1 MAKFVQR
8 QQSQLYLL
16 PPDLRD
22 WLPEDDLAHF
32 VVEAVE
38 RVPLERFQVN
48 ERGTGSAQYHPR
60 MMLALLVYCYANGI
74 FGSRRIERATYRDIG
89 VRYVAA
95 NCHPDHDTICTFRR
109 SNFEAVAAAFLQVL
123 LLAKELQLLRVGT
136 VSVEG
141 TKVDANANKRNSI
154 RYDRAGALREQLRGE
169 IEGLLDQAEHADTDD
184 APDPQG
190 LPEELSRRDKL
201 RAKLDRACAELE
213 RRQAEHADTDDAPD
227 PQGLPE
233 ELSRRDKLRAKLDR
247 ACAELERR
255 AQARADSER
264 AEYERKVAA
273 RERRTGSRKGRHIA
287 PPTEAPEAKAQ
298 INLTDADSALMRKS
312 RRHEYRQAYNAQ
324 AAVDAD
330 GSQLVLGARVSVC
343 ASDRNELVADVDAIP
358 LALGAADRV
367 LADSGYATGSEVSQL
382 AGRGVEVLVATGAEG
397 QRRRHDFRPEPPEP
411 QAKEPQADWIK
422 SMQEKMAL
430 PEHRAHYRLR
440 KQTVEPVF
448 GIVKQAMG
456 FRQFLLRGLEKVEGE
471 WALVTLAYNCR
482 RVHNLRLA

>member
-1 MAKFVQR
+1 MPKFVQR
-8 QQSQLYLL
+8 HQSQLYLL

-109 SNFEAVAAAFLQVL
+109 SNFDAVAEAFLQVL

-136 VSVEG
+136 VSVDG
-141 TKVDANANKRNSI
+141 TKVDANANKRNSL

-169 IEGLLDQAEHADTDD
+169 IEGLLDQAEHADTDA

-201 RAKLDRACAELE
+201 RV
-213 RRQAEHADTDDAPD
+213 
-227 PQGLPE
+227 
-233 ELSRRDKLRAKLDR
+233 KLDR

-273 RERRTGSRKGRHIA
+273 RERRTGSRKGRHIK
-287 PPTEAPEAKAQ
+287 PPTEAPEAEEQ

-358 LALGAADRV
+358 AALGAADRV
-367 LADSGYATGSEVSQL
+367 QWRTAATRRAARCRNWQVAVWRCWWRRGRKANGASTTSDRSRRTRWRRSRRRTGSSRCSRRWHCRST
-382 AGRGVEVLVATGAEG
+382 GRITVCAS
-397 QRRRHDFRPEPPEP
+397 RRWSRC
-411 QAKEPQADWIK
+411 
-422 SMQEKMAL
+422 S
-430 PEHRAHYRLR
+430 
-440 KQTVEPVF
+440 
-448 GIVKQAMG
+448 GS
-456 FRQFLLRGLEKVEGE
+456 
-471 WALVTLAYNCR
+471 
-482 RVHNLRLA
+482 

>member
-1 MAKFVQR
+1 MPKFVQR
-8 QQSQLYLL
+8 HQSQLYLL

-74 FGSRRIERATYRDIG
+74 FGSRRIERATYRDLG

-95 NCHPDHDTICTFRR
+95 NSHPDHDTICTFRR
-109 SNFEAVAAAFLQVL
+109 SNFEAVAEAFLQVL
-123 LLAKELQLLRVGT
+123 LLLLLLLAKELQQLRVGT
-136 VSVEG
+136 VSVDG

-169 IEGLLDQAEHADTDD
+169 IEGLLDQAEHTDTHD

-190 LPEELSRRDKL
+190 LPEELSRRETL
-201 RAKLDRACAELE
+201 RSKLDRACA
-213 RRQAEHADTDDAPD
+213 
-227 PQGLPE
+227 
-233 ELSRRDKLRAKLDR
+233 K
-247 ACAELERR
+247 LERR

-273 RERRTGSRKGRHIA
+273 REQRRGSRQG
-287 PPTEAPEAKAQ
+287 
-298 INLTDADSALMRKS
+298 
-312 RRHEYRQAYNAQ
+312 
-324 AAVDAD
+324 
-330 GSQLVLGARVSVC
+330 
-343 ASDRNELVADVDAIP
+343 
-358 LALGAADRV
+358 
-367 LADSGYATGSEVSQL
+367 
-382 AGRGVEVLVATGAEG
+382 
-397 QRRRHDFRPEPPEP
+397 RHDFRPEPPE
-411 QAKEPQADWIK
+411 QLAKAPQADWIK
-422 SMQEKMAL
+422 SMQEKMTL
-430 PEHRAHYRLR
+430 PQHRAQYRLR

-448 GIVKQAMG
+448 GIVKQVMG

-482 RVHNLRLA
+482 RVYNLRLA

>member
-1 MAKFVQR
+1 M
-8 QQSQLYLL
+8 
-16 PPDLRD
+16 
-22 WLPEDDLAHF
+22 
-32 VVEAVE
+32 VEAVE
-38 RVPLERFQVN
+38 RVPLERFEVN

-109 SNFEAVAAAFLQVL
+109 SNFDAVAAAFLQVL

-136 VSVEG
+136 VSVDG
-141 TKVDANANKRNSI
+141 TKVDANANKRNSLG
-154 RYDRAGALREQLRGE
+154 YDRAGALREQLRGE

-190 LPEELSRRDKL
+190 LPEELSRR
-201 RAKLDRACAELE
+201 E
-213 RRQAEHADTDDAPD
+213 T
-227 PQGLPE
+227 
-233 ELSRRDKLRAKLDR
+233 LRAKLDR

-264 AEYERKVAA
+264 AEYERTVAA
-273 RERRTGSRKGRHIA
+273 RERRTGSRKGRHIT
-287 PPTEAPEAKAQ
+287 PPTTAPEAKAQ

-358 LALGAADRV
+358 AGV
-367 LADSGYATGSEVSQL
+367 
-382 AGRGVEVLVATGAEG
+382 GRGGSSLGRQRLRDGQRGVATGRARHGGVGGDGGGRPTAPARLPTGAAGADGEGAAGGLDQVDAAEDG
-397 QRRRHDFRPEPPEP
+397 TARAPGALPF
-411 QAKEPQADWIK
+411 AQADGGAGVRDR
-422 SMQEKMAL
+422 EAGDGL
-430 PEHRAHYRLR
+430 PAVSAAGSREGGGR
-440 KQTVEPVF
+440 
-448 GIVKQAMG
+448 MG
-456 FRQFLLRGLEKVEGE
+456 LGNAGV
-471 WALVTLAYNCR
+471 
-482 RVHNLRLA
+482 

>member
-1 MAKFVQR
+1 M
-8 QQSQLYLL
+8 
-16 PPDLRD
+16 
-22 WLPEDDLAHF
+22 
-32 VVEAVE
+32 VEAVE
-38 RVPLERFQVN
+38 RVPLEQFQVN

-60 MMLALLVYCYANGI
+60 MMLAFLVYCYANGI

-109 SNFEAVAAAFLQVL
+109 SNFDAVAAAFLQVL
-123 LLAKELQLLRVGT
+123 LLAKELKLLRVGT

-141 TKVDANANKRNSI
+141 TKVDANANKRNSLG
-154 RYDRAGALREQLRGE
+154 YDRAGALREQLRGE

-201 RAKLDRACAELE
+201 RV
-213 RRQAEHADTDDAPD
+213 
-227 PQGLPE
+227 
-233 ELSRRDKLRAKLDR
+233 KLDR

-264 AEYERKVAA
+264 AEYE
-273 RERRTGSRKGRHIA
+273 
-287 PPTEAPEAKAQ
+287 
-298 INLTDADSALMRKS
+298 
-312 RRHEYRQAYNAQ
+312 
-324 AAVDAD
+324 
-330 GSQLVLGARVSVC
+330 
-343 ASDRNELVADVDAIP
+343 
-358 LALGAADRV
+358 
-367 LADSGYATGSEVSQL
+367 
-382 AGRGVEVLVATGAEG
+382 
-397 QRRRHDFRPEPPEP
+397 FRPEPPE
-411 QAKEPQADWIK
+411 QLAKAPQADWIK
-422 SMQEKMAL
+422 SMQEKMAR

-482 RVHNLRLA
+482 RLHNLRLA

>member
-1 MAKFVQR
+1 MPKFVQR
-8 QQSQLYLL
+8 HQSQLYLL

-109 SNFEAVAAAFLQVL
+109 SNFDAVAEAFLQVL

-136 VSVEG
+136 VSVDG
-141 TKVDANANKRNSI
+141 TKVDANANKRNSL

-201 RAKLDRACAELE
+201 RV
-213 RRQAEHADTDDAPD
+213 
-227 PQGLPE
+227 
-233 ELSRRDKLRAKLDR
+233 KLDR

-273 RERRTGSRKGRHIA
+273 RERRTGSRKGRHIK
-287 PPTEAPEAKAQ
+287 PPTEAPEAKEQ

-343 ASDRNELVADVDAIP
+343 ASDRNELVAD
-358 LALGAADRV
+358 
-367 LADSGYATGSEVSQL
+367 
-382 AGRGVEVLVATGAEG
+382 AEG
-397 QRRRHDFRPEPPEP
+397 QRRQHDFRPEPPHP
-411 QAKEPQADWIK
+411 LAKEPQADWVK
-422 SMQEKMAL
+422 SMQQKMAL

-482 RVHNLRLA
+482 RLHNLRLA

>member
-1 MAKFVQR
+1 MPKFVQR
-8 QQSQLYLL
+8 HQSQLYLL

-38 RVPLERFQVN
+38 RVRLERFQVN

-60 MMLALLVYCYANGI
+60 LMLALLVYCYANGI

-109 SNFEAVAAAFLQVL
+109 SNFEAVA
-123 LLAKELQLLRVGT
+123 E
-136 VSVEG
+136 
-141 TKVDANANKRNSI
+141 
-154 RYDRAGALREQLRGE
+154 ALREQLRGE
-169 IEGLLDQAEHADTDD
+169 IEGLLDQAEQADTDD

-190 LPEELSRRDKL
+190 LPEELSRR
-201 RAKLDRACAELE
+201 E
-213 RRQAEHADTDDAPD
+213 Q
-227 PQGLPE
+227 
-233 ELSRRDKLRAKLDR
+233 LRAKLDR

-264 AEYERKVAA
+264 AEYERKVAT
-273 RERRTGSRKGRHIA
+273 RERRTGSRKGRHIK
-287 PPTEAPEAKAQ
+287 PPTEAPEAKEQ

-330 GSQLVLGARVSVC
+330 GSQLVLGSRVSAC
-343 ASDRNELVADVDAIP
+343 ASDRNELVADVEAIP
-358 LALGAADRV
+358 AAVGVADRV

-382 AGRGVEVLVATGAEG
+382 EGRGMEVLVATGAES
-397 QRRRHDFRPEPPEP
+397 QRRRHDFRPEPPE
-411 QAKEPQADWIK
+411 QLAKEPQADWIK

-482 RVHNLRLA
+482 RVHKLRLA